1 MFAMKKI
8 ILVALLIAS
17 ATAARA
23 LEAGVSYC
31 VFRSET
37 GAYVELYLYVDGA
50 SVEFVAGPDSS
61 LQAGVEVVLY
71 FKQQDQIVRYDKF
84 ALLSPRMRQ
93 PEHFMDIKRY
103 ALPDG
108 DYELTTELRDLNR
121 TGNEKTYQ
129 SPLSVRMS
137 GNDLLQSGIQLLAAA
152 RPDTSQNPFCKNG
165 IYMEPLARHI
175 YGKTASE
182 LIFYHEIY
190 HSDLALADDFLV
202 TYRVETATADAPRTV
217 LIAHKR
223 RSPAPVVPLLLPM
236 DISSLPNGDY
246 RLVVEIR
253 NRAQELKSRQ
263 ESAFRRENP
272 YLRSAALHPDSV
284 RIEDEFVEK
293 LSTDELRLSLRA
305 LTPQLAG
312 KEQEAL
318 HLLIKSDSL
327 KAQKSYL
334 FRYWIQKNANAPE
347 AAYRQYMK
355 VVMAVDQT
363 FASGFRRGFET
374 DRGHIYLKYGP
385 PDDME
390 TREQEPSAPPYE
402 VWSYNQFPATKQ
414 NNVRFIFY
422 NPSLA
427 PGDFVLLHSD
437 AIGERQNPQW
447 LRDLYRNAPGDW
459 DSDPINGNDIRD
471 GFNRNA
477 KRVLRDN

>member
-1 MFAMKKI
+1 MKN
-8 ILVALLIAS
+8 ALLFTLLLLS
-17 ATAARA
+17 AHAAQA
-23 LEAGVSYC
+23 LEAGISYC
-31 VFRSET
+31 VFKVET
-37 GAYVELYLYVDGA
+37 SAYVEVYLYVDGA
-50 SVEFVAGPDSS
+50 SVDFVAGPDTH

-71 FKQQDQIVRYDKF
+71 FKQGDRIVRYDKF
-84 ALLSPRMRQ
+84 ALHSPRMKQ
-93 PEHFMDIKRY
+93 PEHFMDVKRY

-121 TGNEKTYQ
+121 PGNEKTYQ
-129 SPLSVRMS
+129 SVLSVRMA
-137 GNDLLQSGIQLLAAA
+137 GNELLQSGIQLLATA
-152 RPDTSQNPFCKNG
+152 RPDTAENPFCKNG
-165 IYMEPLARHI
+165 IYMEPLAWHT
-175 YGKTASE
+175 YGKSASE
-182 LIFYHEIY
+182 LIFYHEVY
-190 HSDLALADDFLV
+190 HSDAALADDFLV
-202 TYRVETATADAPRTV
+202 TYRIENTETDAPRTV

-223 RSPAPVVPLLLPM
+223 RSPAPVVPILLSM
-236 DISSLPNGDY
+236 DISSLPTGDY

-253 NRAQELKSRQ
+253 NRTQELKSRR
-263 ESAFRRENP
+263 ELNFRRENP
-272 YLRSAALHPDSV
+272 YLRTAALHPDSI

-293 LSTDELRLSLRA
+293 LSADELRLSLRA

-312 KEQEAL
+312 KEQETL

-327 KAQKSYL
+327 QVQKIYL
-334 FRYWIQKNANAPE
+334 FRYWIQKNTQAPE

-355 VVMAVDQT
+355 VVQAVDQT

-374 DRGHIYLKYGP
+374 DRGHIFLKYGP
-385 PDDME
+385 PDDIDN
-390 TREQEPSAPPYE
+390 REQEPSAPPYE
-402 VWSYNQFPATKQ
+402 IWSYYQFPATKQ

-437 AIGERQNPQW
+437 VIGERQNPQW
-447 LRDLYRNAPGDW
+447 LRDLYRNAPNDW

>member
-1 MFAMKKI
+1 MIAMNKI
-8 ILVALLIAS
+8 IFFALMLIS
-17 ATAARA
+17 ATAVRA

-31 VFRSET
+31 VFKSET
-37 GAYVELYLYVDGA
+37 SAYVEVYLYVDGG
-50 SVEFVAGPDSS
+50 SVEFAVGPDSS

-71 FKQQDQIVRYDKF
+71 FKQQDQIVRIDKF
-84 ALLSPRMRQ
+84 ALHSPRMRQ

-108 DYELTTELRDLNR
+108 DYELTAELSDLHR
-121 TGNEKTYQ
+121 TDNKKSYQ
-129 SPLSVRMS
+129 SLLSVRMA
-137 GNDLLQSGIQLLAAA
+137 GQDLLQSGIQLLAAA
-152 RPDTSQNPFCKNG
+152 RPDTSDNSFCKNG
-165 IYMEPLARHI
+165 IYMEPLARHT
-175 YGKTASE
+175 YGKAASE

-190 HSDLALADDFLV
+190 HSDRVLADDFLV
-202 TYRVETATADAPRTV
+202 TYRVETATADASRTV

-236 DISSLPNGDY
+236 DISSLPTGDY
-246 RLVVEIR
+246 RFVVEIR
-253 NRAQELKSRQ
+253 NRAQELKSRR
-263 ESAFRRENP
+263 EMAFRRENP
-272 YLRSAALHPDSV
+272 YLRSASIHPDSIRV
-284 RIEDEFVEK
+284 EEEFVGS
-293 LSTDELRLSLRA
+293 LSQDELRLGLRA
-305 LTPQLAG
+305 LTPHLAG

-318 HLLIKSDSL
+318 HQLIKSDSI
-327 KAQKSYL
+327 KAQQVYL
-334 FRYWIQKNANAPE
+334 FRYWIQKNPNAPE

-355 VVMAVDQT
+355 IVLAVDQT
-363 FASGFRRGFET
+363 FVSGFRRGFET

-385 PDDME
+385 PDDID

-402 VWSYNQFPATKQ
+402 VWSYYQFPATRQ